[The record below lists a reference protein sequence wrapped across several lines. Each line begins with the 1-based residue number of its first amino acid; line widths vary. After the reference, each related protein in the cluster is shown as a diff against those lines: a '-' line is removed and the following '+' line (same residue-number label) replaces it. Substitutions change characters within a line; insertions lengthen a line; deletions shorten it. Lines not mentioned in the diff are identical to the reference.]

1 MNKIVVGVGALAVMT
16 LTQAKSIVLGSD
28 SIAWRESTLPGY
40 TLVSQ
45 KCAICHSAHYAEYQ
59 PPNTK
64 TGYWKAQVLRMKNV
78 FNAPVTDEEVPAI
91 VEYLDQTYGAHR
103 K

>member
-1 MNKIVVGVGALAVMT
+1 MNRIIAAVAVLGLVSLA
-16 LTQAKSIVLGSD
+16 QAKSIVLGSD
-28 SIAWRESTLPGY
+28 SIAWRESSLPGY

-64 TGYWKAQVLRMKNV
+64 AGYWKAQVLRMKNV
-78 FNAPVTDEEVPAI
+78 FNAPIDDDEISAI